1 MLEPYQQYNQRE
13 EKMSETTPV
22 HTGIFVDTA
31 RVNLKL
37 SMCFARPAGV
47 KLTGAENEGFSCM

>member
-1 MLEPYQQYNQRE
+1 MKQHQYTLQAL
-13 EKMSETTPV
+13 P
-22 HTGIFVDTA
+22 TGIFVDTA

>member
-1 MLEPYQQYNQRE
+1 MSKQNQQYNQRE

-37 SMCFARPAGV
+37 SMCFARPAGA
-47 KLTGAENEGFSCM
+47 K